1 MRLWPRSLGTRTAAV
16 MVITLAVV
24 QIAGLTI
31 HALDRVELQRLA
43 QIRDV
48 GVRVMSLY
56 RAVALAPPEQRADV
70 LQELERR
77 DAAHSDGMT
86 AALSPLPPIDDLLPQ
101 SPIPL
106 RRPIVV
112 SMGLVPVPQP
122 ARYRELVMLG
132 DTETQR
138 LLFGMHVPDGPW
150 LVIHMPLPPPRVWH
164 SRTFLAAFLLMTA
177 AGALISWWAISRL
190 TAPVR
195 MLANAAEALG
205 RDVRAPPLPEDGP
218 SEIAAA
224 AVAFNTM
231 AMRIRRFVQDRTFML
246 TAIGHDLR
254 TPITRLKLRTEF
266 IDDEDMRRKM
276 LTDLDELESM
286 VSATLAFGR
295 DVTIDEPVGTVDLA
309 ELVRTVLDE
318 AGDGRPDLADHITYA
333 GPHHLPF
340 RGRPVAL
347 KRAVSNLVQN
357 ALSYGGSAQ
366 ATLQCANGMA
376 QLLVEDDG
384 PGIPMAELDRVFQP
398 FHRVE
403 ASRNKETGGMGL
415 GLPITRNIIR
425 AHGGDVT
432 LDNRPTGGA
441 RATVTLPV

>member
-1 MRLWPRSLGTRTAAV
+1 MTIWPRSLGTRTAAV
-16 MVITLAVV
+16 MMLMLATV
-24 QIAGLTI
+24 QIVGLTI

-43 QIRDV
+43 QTRDV

-56 RAVALAPPEQRADV
+56 RSVALAAPDQREDV

-77 DAAHSDGMT
+77 GTDQRDGMT
-86 AALSPLPPIDDLLPQ
+86 AELLPHPPADEELPQ
-101 SPIPL
+101 TPIGL

-112 SMGLVPVPQP
+112 SMGLVPVPGP
-122 ARYRELVMLG
+122 ARARDIVMLG
-132 DTETQR
+132 NSDQER
-138 LLFGMHVPDGPW
+138 LLIGMHVPDGPW
-150 LVIHMPLPPPRVWH
+150 LVIHMPLPPPRIWH
-164 SRTFLAAFLLMTA
+164 SRSFLVAFVLMTA
-177 AGALISWWAISRL
+177 AAALITWWATSRL

-218 SEIAAA
+218 SEIALAA
-224 AVAFNTM
+224 SAFNTM

-276 LTDLDELESM
+276 LADLDELESM

-295 DVTIDEPVGTVDLA
+295 DVTIDEPVSTVDLA

-318 AGDGRPDLADHITYA
+318 AGDGRPDLADQIGYA

-347 KRAVSNLVQN
+347 KRALSNLVQN
-357 ALSYGGSAQ
+357 ALAYGGSAQ
-366 ATLQCANGMA
+366 ATLSCADGMA
-376 QLLVEDDG
+376 QLLVEDSG
-384 PGIPMAELDRVFQP
+384 PGIPLAELDRVFQP

-425 AHGGDVT
+425 AHGGDVV